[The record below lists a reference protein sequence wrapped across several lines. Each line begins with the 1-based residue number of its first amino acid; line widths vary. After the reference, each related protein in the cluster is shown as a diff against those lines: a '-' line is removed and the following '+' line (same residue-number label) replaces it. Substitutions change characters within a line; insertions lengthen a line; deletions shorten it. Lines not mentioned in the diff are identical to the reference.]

1 MFSSFSHIEFNSW
14 CVIPLGDETWEQIL
28 GLATQVRE
36 FDH

>member
-1 MFSSFSHIEFNSW
+1 MFSSFLHIEFNSW